1 MFNVQQI
8 TSRLAGMSDSQLQQY
23 AAMHKDDPYILPLA
37 KSEFDRRQQI
47 RASGQGQQ
55 PQQTVADEALQ
66 EMSPQMRQQMAL
78 MQAAQ
83 AQQAPQEAL
92 PEQQGIGPLPAQNI
106 QGMAD
111 GGIAGYAEGKTV
123 RAKSDWALTEDELFA
138 KYPERKAYFAYA
150 MKKAAEMGLDPK
162 LAHGIFWIESRYNPK
177 AASGTGPVGIGQNTS
192 RTSKAFGTAAKDRT
206 DPYKSI
212 DASLGYMSHL
222 SKKYGGDKAK
232 VAVGYNQGEP
242 VLDKH
247 LKANNGA
254 LVPENL
260 APFVRDQKRKDEP
273 AKYLRA
279 LAPYMGVSVAQAGRP
294 ANAGI
299 PALIATAAGV
309 PTAQAATGRSEV
321 PAKDSLSPGEEII
334 APPVTPRKPMD
345 YSNTIYDDQGNII
358 SGAPQEIQQS
368 GSPVAATLSGA
379 ADVFLGIP
387 EFILKTVATDTEIAK
402 GTPAEKA
409 RKLAEKNKMVQLAG
423 MLRSGKFFGLEN
435 DPAYGK
441 DPLSLLAAIPS
452 MTVEQIAKA
461 TGTDNAV
468 AQTILDNA
476 LVLAPVLKRAKQV
489 EYNVPKLPGKEGT
502 AKGSS
507 AVAAT
512 EAQLAQAKAAE
523 AAAAADL
530 AKRTTPPK
538 TNVPPEQVQPGLPG
552 IPAATAAEQAKAAAD
567 AQARAQ
573 VEAAFAA
580 EDAAR
585 GQKSGFGQPTEQL
598 SLFEKSMLPESTIVG
613 EFSPFNEQIRAAAK
627 AQKAR
632 DSIPADVAEMSA
644 AAAEARRGQSAV
656 DFRKASERAKQLE
669 AALENAKK
677 PPSIFDELSRQDL
690 AKKRALADAAV
701 LGMGSAAASQDR
713 PEPSYVPN
721 AEGVPRTGAYEP
733 WEENFVPS
741 EAGRPVVQ
749 ELPPTAKTAA
759 AEEAAAATGKKKR
772 SFDDEDLLTFGLQMM
787 MAPAGQDG
795 SGISKFLSNVG
806 RSGIAT
812 LQAKTEREKEEREVL
827 KQQAQEAY
835 VKAMTKQLGQDPEAI
850 RTMRAMRGDKGLY
863 KMWQEQ
869 EWIKDLP
876 TFRASIIKDYN
887 AYLKAATEAGETKLV
902 SFDQYIEPV
911 KDLFYP
917 NPPVNAIVTEMPQQ

>member
-111 GGIAGYAEGKTV
+111 GGIAGYAEGGSL
-123 RAKSDWALTEDELFA
+123 RFA
-138 KYPERKAYFAYA
+138 KGNKVFNPDEYLQNDNVQRFLAYINAYEGSPKPNETFGHKKFDSFADHPRKLIPFG
-150 MKKAAEMGLDPK
+150 KKGDKTSAAGLYQFLAGTWDEQKKK
-162 LAHGIFWIESRYNPK
+162 LGLKDFSPANQQR
-177 AASGTGPVGIGQNTS
+177 AAIGLL
-192 RTSKAFGTAAKDRT
+192 KD
-206 DPYKSI
+206 KGAL
-212 DASLGYMSHL
+212 DAVVAGDF
-222 SKKYGGDKAK
+222 DKAK
-232 VAVGYNQGEP
+232 YKVRNIWASLPGNTSGKATGQVAHVKPHIES
-242 VLDKH
+242 LLRK
-247 LKANNGA
+247 GA
-254 LVPENL
+254 SPQEI
-260 APFVRDQKRKDEP
+260 
-273 AKYLRA
+273 
-279 LAPYMGVSVAQAGRP
+279 AQAGRP

-299 PALIATAAGV
+299 PALIATAAGI

-321 PAKDSLSPGEEII
+321 PAKDSLSPGEETI
-334 APPVTPRKPMD
+334 APPVTPRKPID
-345 YSNTIYDDQGNII
+345 YSNAIYDDQGNII

-368 GSPVAATLSGA
+368 DSPLAAMLLGG

-387 EFILKTVATDTEIAK
+387 EFILKTVATDVELAK

-423 MLRSGKFFGLEN
+423 ILRSGKFFGLEN

-441 DPLSLLAAIPS
+441 DPLSLLAAVPS
-452 MTVEQIAKA
+452 MTVEQIVKA

-656 DFRKASERAKQLE
+656 DFRKASERTKQLE

-677 PPSIFDELSRQDL
+677 PPSIFDELSRQDS

-721 AEGVPRTGAYEP
+721 AEGVPRTSAYEP

-917 NPPVNAIVTEMPQQ
+917 NPPVNAVVTEMPQQ